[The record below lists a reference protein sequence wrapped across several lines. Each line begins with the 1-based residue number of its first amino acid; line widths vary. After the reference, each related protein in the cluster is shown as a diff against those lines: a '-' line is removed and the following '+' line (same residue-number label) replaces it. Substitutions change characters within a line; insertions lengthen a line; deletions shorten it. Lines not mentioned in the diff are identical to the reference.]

1 VPARRSIV
9 VRVAALLAVGAFTTA
24 SCSGSDDAPPPT
36 SALATT
42 TSTVPPRSDDGVLK
56 VGVLLPAT
64 GPGETLGTPMRVAIE
79 AGIALINENGGV
91 LGSAVEFSEA
101 DESTTSGMQDLLDD
115 GVDAIIGPASS
126 LVALSQLATAV
137 SSPNGV
143 VVCSPTASALA
154 LDDFPDNGYFFRTV
168 PSDSLQME
176 AIARQAERTGEATA
190 TVAYLD
196 DPYGRGLARAVA
208 GDIAERGVLDLVNQV
223 AFSGDLEDLSEK
235 AAAVLADSPG
245 VLILLADA
253 DDGGRFLAAIDG
265 IAQDAAIPQIV
276 VNDAIRTAR
285 QAISSLSPSVRMQLT
300 GVAPASAS
308 IDGGPEGAFAGQ
320 AVDCLNLIALAVQ
333 QSESDAPR
341 EFRSQ
346 IAAVTAVGQLCDTF
360 AECNDLLSQDLQIDY
375 NGLSGNIDLSGTTG
389 DRTRATFDRFQF
401 EADGTERPL
410 DPPIFMP

>member
-1 VPARRSIV
+1 MT
-9 VRVAALLAVGAFTTA
+9 AFTTA
-24 SCSGSDDAPPPT
+24 SCTGSDDVTPPT

-42 TSTVPPRSDDGVLK
+42 TSTVPPRADDGVLK

-64 GPGETLGTPMRVAIE
+64 GPGETLGTPMRVAVE

-91 LGSAVEFSEA
+91 LGSAVEYAEA
-101 DESTTSGMQDLLDD
+101 DESTTSGMQNLLDE

-143 VVCSPTASALA
+143 VVCSPSATALA

-176 AIARQAERTGEATA
+176 AIVRQAERTGEATA
-190 TVAYLD
+190 TIAYLD
-196 DPYGRGLARAVA
+196 DPYGRGLASAVA
-208 GDIAERGVLDLVNQV
+208 DDIAERGVLQLVNQV
-223 AFSGDLEDLSEK
+223 AFSGDLEDLSVR
-235 AAAVLADSPG
+235 AATVLADSPG
-245 VLILLADA
+245 VVILLADA
-253 DDGGRFLAAIDG
+253 DDGGRFLAAIDE
-265 IAQDAAIPQIV
+265 IAQGGAVPQIV
-276 VNDAIRTAR
+276 LNDAIRTAR
-285 QAISSLSPSVRMQLT
+285 QAISSLSPSIRMQLT

-308 IDGGPEGAFAGQ
+308 IEGGPEGAFAGQ

-333 QSESDAPR
+333 QSDSDAPR
-341 EFRSQ
+341 EFRRD

-360 AECNDLLSQDLQIDY
+360 DECNDLLSQDLQIDY
-375 NGLSGNIDLSGTTG
+375 NGFSGNIDLSGTTG

-410 DPPIFMP
+410 ESPIVMP